1 VALVAPVVGTANV
14 TFGIV
19 FAVFVAALVVLV
31 VITLR
36 WAIRRDR
43 RGRAEWEQ
51 RRTTSGGAASPRG
64 RWRPPPSTNGR
75 SPDPRASDPESAP

>member
-1 VALVAPVVGTANV
+1 MGLVVPVISTSNV
-14 TFGIV
+14 IFGIV
-19 FAVFVAALVVLV
+19 FAVFMVALAVLV

-43 RGRAEWEQ
+43 RGRAEWEH
-51 RRTTSGGAASPRG
+51 RRAASGRLAPPRG
-64 RWRPPPSTNGR
+64 LRRLPPSTNGQ